1 MQKANFKQW
10 PFLED
15 LQWVTTMNKLHGPPA
30 IADEPIIASPRR
42 WVHYGV
48 VQTTC
53 LNQLVLAGYSLGI
66 PVYTLHWLYNSAR
79 SKYTSK

>member
-1 MQKANFKQW
+1 MQRTPFKCW

-15 LQWVTTMNKLHGPPA
+15 LQWVTEMNRLHAGPA
-30 IADEPIIASPRR
+30 IADLPLLTSPRR
-42 WVHYGV
+42 WLHYGV

-66 PVYTLHWLYNSAR
+66 PVETLHWVYSSPSRYKA
-79 SKYTSK
+79 K